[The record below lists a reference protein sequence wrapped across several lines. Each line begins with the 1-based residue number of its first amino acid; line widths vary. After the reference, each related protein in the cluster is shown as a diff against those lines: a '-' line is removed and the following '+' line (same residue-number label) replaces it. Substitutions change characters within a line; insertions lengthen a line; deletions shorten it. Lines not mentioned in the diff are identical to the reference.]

1 MKNVNSLRPLS
12 HGLSLHYA
20 VTLSFLAIFQHIS
33 FRPMSAST
41 LNSFGLPLKSQ
52 PILSPHSI
60 HFRPSVHFK
69 GLLSELFMAKYLVS
83 GVGSGTY
90 FVMVI
95 IVFTSVLPHKNI
107 PIPCIFWS
115 IILLIFVSEG
125 TVSFFMMRGPFCCI
139 ESKIPMLMDRKVQYE
154 LTSNPW
160 SSCL

>member
-20 VTLSFLAIFQHIS
+20 VTLSFLAMFQHIS

-69 GLLSELFMAKYLVS
+69 ELLSELFMAIYLVS
-83 GVGSGTY
+83 GGGIRYLLCNGHHCFHICASTQEHPYPMHLLVYHLVDLCVRGY
-90 FVMVI
+90 C
-95 IVFTSVLPHKNI
+95 VFFHDERA
-107 PIPCIFWS
+107 
-115 IILLIFVSEG
+115 ILLH
-125 TVSFFMMRGPFCCI
+125 
-139 ESKIPMLMDRKVQYE
+139 
-154 LTSNPW
+154 
-160 SSCL
+160 